1 MDFRRPTATLQSRPS
16 LGEFLLHQKIFL
28 AKPFTLHGYAKSLA
42 WALEWIQWMGM
53 ANSAWSES
61 RTSWYPKK
69 NDSPTV
75 LWASRS
81 SLWVLF
87 KWKSHIFYPRERKE
101 LSYWWEHRNFMEY
114 LEFWRFFLNR
124 PCTIRYILYSTI
136 RLEWGR
142 EWHGIFPFKVIC
154 PTAKKTTDRLHHLT
168 FDWTIRSCTETG
180 VYSQQRRLPPKE
192 AHDI

>member
-1 MDFRRPTATLQSRPS
+1 MVTPNPSPGHWNGSNEWAWQILLGRSPEPLGTQKKTTVQRFCGLQDRLSGCFS
-16 LGEFLLHQKIFL
+16 SENHIF
-28 AKPFTLHGYAKSLA
+28 
-42 WALEWIQWMGM
+42 
-53 ANSAWSES
+53 
-61 RTSWYPKK
+61 
-69 NDSPTV
+69 
-75 LWASRS
+75 
-81 SLWVLF
+81 
-87 KWKSHIFYPRERKE
+87 FYPRERKE

-180 VYSQQRRLPPKE
+180 VYSQQRRLLPKE